1 MEYSKE
7 VVDRINQIMKEN
19 DLDQRSLANQLS
31 IAQPTVSNILNL
43 KRSPNALIDR
53 IVEKYGVEKAWLLYG
68 IGNKFKAIQ
77 PEASNKSSD
86 DLSITERVALIKKL
100 NALYERHQSIM
111 SEEQDIMKS
120 IVEINKK
127 LLLSGVDIAGI

>member
-19 DLDQRSLANQLS
+19 GLDQRSLANQLS

-53 IVEKYGVEKAWLLYG
+53 IVEKYGVEKTWLLYG
-68 IGNKFKAIQ
+68 IGNKFKATQ
-77 PEASNKSSD
+77 PEAFNKSSD
-86 DLSITERVALIKKL
+86 DLSITERVALINKL

-127 LLLSGVDIAGI
+127 LLLAGVDIAGI